1 MKRLLSYATAII
13 AALALGHYA
22 VAQTVAQ
29 TTSTPAPVAT
39 SAFDVNIKDWYFNEN
54 FQINTFNGG
63 GSTLVGLN
71 QTLGF
76 SLTKDIAVNLN
87 VPVYTQDDT
96 TTLSNIDLGA
106 TWADLISGKSSLIGD
121 WKFGVGG
128 GIYIPVG
135 AEYFRNANVNPYINA
150 DFSCKIWEL
159 DFAQGVGYRFDGGE
173 SYITWLGA
181 KTSSD
186 VLSLPT
192 DLTYTWDS
200 FVLGA
205 KFDQFYYVNSGE
217 YQLFLGPVAKW
228 NVAKN
233 VDIGATVLLPVA
245 QQVSTPEANTVIKAG
260 IGIKF

>member
-1 MKRLLSYATAII
+1 MMKRLLSYATAII
-13 AALALGHYA
+13 AALALGHIA
-22 VAQTVAQ
+22 VAQNAA
-29 TTSTPAPVAT
+29 TPAPAST
-39 SAFDVNIKDWYFNEN
+39 SVVELKDWYFNEN
-54 FQINTFNGG
+54 FQINTFKDG

-87 VPVYTQDDT
+87 VPVYTQDDN

-128 GIYIPVG
+128 GMYIPVG
-135 AEYFRNANVNPYINA
+135 SEYFRNANVNPYINA

-186 VLSLPT
+186 VLSLNT
-192 DLTYTWDS
+192 DLTYTWNS

-205 KFDQFYYVNSGE
+205 QFDQYYYVNNGE

-228 NVAKN
+228 NVASN
-233 VDIGATVLLPVA
+233 VDIGATILLPVA
-245 QQVSTPEANTVIKAG
+245 QQVSTPEANAVVKAG

>member
-1 MKRLLSYATAII
+1 MMKRLLSYATAII
-13 AALALGHYA
+13 AALALGHIA
-22 VAQTVAQ
+22 VAQNAA
-29 TTSTPAPVAT
+29 TPAPASTPV
-39 SAFDVNIKDWYFNEN
+39 VELKDWYFNEN
-54 FQINTFNGG
+54 FQINTFKDG

-87 VPVYTQDDT
+87 VPVYTQDDN

-106 TWADLISGKSSLIGD
+106 TWADLISGKNSLIGD

-128 GIYIPVG
+128 GMYIPVG
-135 AEYFRNANVNPYINA
+135 SEYFRNANVNPYINA

-186 VLSLPT
+186 VLSLNT
-192 DLTYTWDS
+192 DLTYTWNS
-200 FVLGA
+200 FVLGPQI
-205 KFDQFYYVNSGE
+205 DQYDYVNNGE
-217 YQLFLGPVAKW
+217 YQLFLGPVAK
-228 NVAKN
+228 
-233 VDIGATVLLPVA
+233 
-245 QQVSTPEANTVIKAG
+245 
-260 IGIKF
+260 

>member
-1 MKRLLSYATAII
+1 MMKRLLSYATAIV
-13 AALALGHYA
+13 AALAFGHIA
-22 VAQTVAQ
+22 AAQVVPQ
-29 TTSTPAPVAT
+29 TAPAPATT
-39 SAFDVNIKDWYFNEN
+39 SAFAVDIKDWYFNEN
-54 FQINTFNGG
+54 FQINTFKDS

-87 VPVYTQDDT
+87 VPVYTQADN

-121 WKFGVGG
+121 WKFGFGG

-135 AEYFRNANVNPYINA
+135 SEYFRNANVNPYVNA
-150 DFSCKIWEL
+150 KFNCKIWEL
-159 DFAQGVGYRFDGGE
+159 DFAQTAGYRFDGGE

-186 VLSLPT
+186 VLSLGT
-192 DLTYTWDS
+192 DLSYKWNS
-200 FVLGA
+200 FNFGLQL
-205 KFDQFYYVNSGE
+205 DQFYYVNSGE

-228 NVAKN
+228 EVAKN
-233 VDIGATVLLPVA
+233 VDIGATILLPVA
-245 QQVSTPEANTVIKAG
+245 QQVTTAEANTVIKAG